1 MVYDNQA
8 DFLLLGADAFYDRL
22 IFDRGKYLM
31 IAEGY
36 HPPIPIVYQLENN
49 KATVVNEYYV
59 APKSE
64 ALIKVYVSKDTQMV
78 GQQVMLSPISNDLN
92 ITPFKD
98 TVSIVD
104 DEGNA
109 LMMVENVSE
118 DILKIPNWAQVAL
131 ATNVYNQEGLW
142 AKEAI
147 ETKLKDLLPPPYK
160 KEARICSLLKISKR
174 TSMN

>member
-1 MVYDNQA
+1 
-8 DFLLLGADAFYDRL
+8 
-22 IFDRGKYLM
+22 M
-31 IAEGY
+31 I
-36 HPPIPIVYQLENN
+36 
-49 KATVVNEYYV
+49 
-59 APKSE
+59 
-64 ALIKVYVSKDTQMV
+64 LIKVYVSKDTQMV

-160 KEARICSLLKISKR
+160 NKKQEFAHY
-174 TSMN
+174 